1 MPRPDEGLIHAWLDG
16 ELDAAEAARVEKLV
30 AEDAEWGAAAAE
42 ARGLIAASSRI
53 LGALDVVAGDVI
65 PGGGRAA
72 PTSELPRTSVP
83 RMAPR
88 RLVPTWMRVAAGAVL
103 VAGVGYLANRDG
115 RVESGVMMVVADSPS
130 VAAGAAASTLAD
142 VPAPAP
148 PPPMVAKAPVRAD
161 ASADARAMGAETSV
175 RAAEPEATVAPAPT
189 PAPATELSRVAE
201 ERAVTAESLATA
213 RLADTEARERR
224 MRSANARLEQV
235 VVTGVPSAPA
245 TVSAP
250 APASTRALAGA
261 GAPPVA
267 QKMAATADASAM
279 AAPMASAAALGAAA
293 PSAPTSIIS
302 GCWRVRTTGVSDT
315 LLVTIPVLRQLG
327 DTLVV
332 RVTETGAEAK
342 VQRARSTALGPTA
355 LTGTA
360 TTASGA
366 TVPFTADAM
375 RCPRP

>member
-1 MPRPDEGLIHAWLDG
+1 
-16 ELDAAEAARVEKLV
+16 
-30 AEDAEWGAAAAE
+30 
-42 ARGLIAASSRI
+42 
-53 LGALDVVAGDVI
+53 
-65 PGGGRAA
+65 
-72 PTSELPRTSVP
+72 
-83 RMAPR
+83 
-88 RLVPTWMRVAAGAVL
+88 
-103 VAGVGYLANRDG
+103 
-115 RVESGVMMVVADSPS
+115 
-130 VAAGAAASTLAD
+130 
-142 VPAPAP
+142 
-148 PPPMVAKAPVRAD
+148 
-161 ASADARAMGAETSV
+161 
-175 RAAEPEATVAPAPT
+175 
-189 PAPATELSRVAE
+189 
-201 ERAVTAESLATA
+201 
-213 RLADTEARERR
+213 

-250 APASTRALAGA
+250 SHASARALTAA

-293 PSAPTSIIS
+293 PGAPTSVIS

-332 RVTETGAEAK
+332 RVTASGAEAK

-366 TVPFTADAM
+366 TVPFTADAT